1 MKKTLLLFLK
11 SVGNPV
17 TLITFFAP
25 VIVLKINYLVLRDEL
40 SNPFY
45 AKKFPELKELVTSN
59 KSGDAL
65 MDINIQ
71 YVVLLVAFIF
81 TIIISVKGIITL
93 LRNHNHRIN
102 DIIDTWS
109 DNTNALWYLAISV
122 LIIFGGIIVFF
133 TGGLVTPEQIE
144 LFKLNSANP
153 PFTLWGFHP
162 PPFSSFMFIARAVI
176 MIYAI
181 YLTYF
186 IKNVLPKILDE
197 EAT

>member
-1 MKKTLLLFLK
+1 MRKTLLLFLK
-11 SVGNPV
+11 SIGNPV

-25 VIVLKINYLVLRDEL
+25 VVVLKINYLVLRDEL

-45 AKKFPELKELVTSN
+45 AENYRELKELVTNN

-81 TIIISVKGIITL
+81 TIIGSVKGIITL
-93 LRNHNHRIN
+93 LRKRNSGID
-102 DIIDTWS
+102 DIIIIWS
-109 DNTNALWYLAISV
+109 KNTQALWYVVISV
-122 LIIFGGIIVFF
+122 LIIFIGIIVFF

-144 LFKLNSANP
+144 LFKSNSANP

-162 PPFSSFMFIARAVI
+162 PPFSSYMFISRAVI
-176 MIYAI
+176 MIYAA

-186 IKNVLPKILDE
+186 LKNVLPKILDE
-197 EAT
+197 KIV